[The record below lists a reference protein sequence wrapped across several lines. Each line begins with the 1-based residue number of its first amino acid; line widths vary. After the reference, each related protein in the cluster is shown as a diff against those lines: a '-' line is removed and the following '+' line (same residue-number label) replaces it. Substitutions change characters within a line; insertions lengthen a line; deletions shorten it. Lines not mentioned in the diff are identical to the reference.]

1 MGNIVQCM
9 AINCK
14 INDKDNEIESDDE
27 DGKQIMLS

>member
-14 INDKDNEIESDDE
+14 INDKDNEIDSDIE
-27 DGKQIMLS
+27 DGK